1 MYIQE
6 FGHISKVS
14 CIFSSAQENLSGLV
28 LAERVDIVVPLL
40 YISTFVMAYYGP
52 NGELIGNVKLTLW
65 QYQAV
70 TDINKFLKNIFFLFA
85 IDFTGA
91 VVNALLLWIICK
103 LNFLMT
109 LKNIQKEFWHIMG
122 VQETSLFGTVRMM

>member
-1 MYIQE
+1 M
-6 FGHISKVS
+6 
-14 CIFSSAQENLSGLV
+14 
-28 LAERVDIVVPLL
+28 VVPLL
-40 YISTFVMAYYGP
+40 FLMSFLLAYHGP
-52 NGELIGNVKLTLW
+52 NGEMIGNVKLTIW
-65 QYQAV
+65 QFEAV
-70 TDINKFLKNIFFLFA
+70 ADIRKFLENIFFLLA

-122 VQETSLFGTVRMM
+122 IQEASLFFTVRMM